1 MRIAGWPVGLIA
13 LAGVAVLGLSI
24 RAQGTRPQ
32 ETDVLTALLTEVR
45 GLRAA
50 MEKMAA
56 AGPRVQL
63 ALGRLQLQE
72 QRVNTMLRRLET
84 VRDSIVSAE
93 EEVTDTQAQL
103 AGMEKMFRDGIT
115 PPEGNPLNEMIAAL
129 RKAVA
134 GGAANVQRLQAEEA
148 LVQQQIADEQA
159 RWTEINRT
167 VEELER
173 ALSVR

>member
-1 MRIAGWPVGLIA
+1 MRIAGWPLGLIA
-13 LAGVAVLGLSI
+13 LAGAAVLGMSV

-32 ETDVLTALLTEVR
+32 EADVLAALLTEVR

-93 EEVTDTQAQL
+93 KELANTQAQL

-115 PPEGNPLNEMIAAL
+115 PPEGNPLSEMITAL
-129 RKAVA
+129 KKAVA
-134 GGAANVQRLQAEEA
+134 GSAAHVQRLQAEEL
-148 LVQQQIADEQA
+148 LVQQQIVDEQA

-167 VEELER
+167 LEELEG
-173 ALSVR
+173 ALSGR